1 MRKTR
6 LVSGTL
12 LLITLSIALLGA
24 CSKPRQTLAPVSQ
37 LRPDIQKAPVV
48 VREAYQY
55 ALANPDI
62 LSKIPCY
69 CGCGE
74 GHAGEQGHSS
84 VKDCFVRDV
93 KSNGTIVWDDMGLG

>member
-1 MRKTR
+1 MRKIR
-6 LVSGTL
+6 LISGML
-12 LLITLSIALLGA
+12 LLVTVSIALLGA

-62 LSKIPCY
+62 LNKIPCY

-74 GHAGEQGHSS
+74 AHGSDKHTS
-84 VKDCFVRDV
+84 VKDCFVRGV
-93 KSNGTIVWDDMGLG
+93 KPDGAIVWDDMGLG